1 LFGPREQ
8 AHGGEHQVMEAE
20 DVGDGTVDL
29 GELAHDGQGFA
40 PVGAEAAEP
49 GGNAQRQQAAVAQRV
64 ALGLGCAAA
73 FVAFDGGQ
81 GKFGGQL
88 TGGLQRGIRALCGLA
103 VTLFSFL
110 KTQIFC
116 RASKLAPTGIAWIR
130 LWLWPATHRW
140 RSFRQTAR

>member
-20 DVGDGTVDL
+20 DMGDGTVDL

-64 ALGLGCAAA
+64 ALGLGVPPRSSRSTAVRANSAAN
-73 FVAFDGGQ
+73 
-81 GKFGGQL
+81 
-88 TGGLQRGIRALCGLA
+88 
-103 VTLFSFL
+103 
-110 KTQIFC
+110 
-116 RASKLAPTGIAWIR
+116 
-130 LWLWPATHRW
+130 
-140 RSFRQTAR
+140 